1 MPAERKDSM
10 FRELAAKNKHELPT
24 PCLLMDVDAVNRN
37 IEKMAEFFS
46 DLKCDLRPHA
56 KTHKLPWIAHRQIRA
71 GAIGITCAKLQDA
84 KGFIEAGIENVLIA
98 NQVVGEAKIRE
109 LAALSHIA
117 HVMVCIDD
125 FNNAKEL
132 SMAAEREGG
141 KLDVLVEID
150 VGINRCGI
158 LPGDRTIEFVK
169 AIGSLKGISFQG
181 LMGYEGG
188 LFNMD
193 EEEKTKNCKKRNALL
208 ISTKEHLEKIGFIV
222 PVISAGGS
230 NTYRVSGCCP
240 GITDI
245 QPGSYV
251 TMDDWNAKHDIHF
264 EQAITVLSTIVSRPE
279 KSRAIIDAGLKAIS
293 TDHGLPRIIS
303 HKNLQIEALNEEHG
317 KLTITNADT
326 EIDIGD
332 TVELVP
338 SHGCTTIPLYDRYIA
353 MKDGQ
358 LITSMSMVS
367 GSASY

>member
-1 MPAERKDSM
+1 MSRK
-10 FRELAAKNKHELPT
+10 LIGKKNDLPT

-46 DLKCDLRPHA
+46 DLQCKLRPHA

-84 KGFIEAGIENVLIA
+84 KGFIEAGIESVLMA

-109 LAALSHIA
+109 LVKLSRIA

-125 FNNAKEL
+125 LNNAKEL
-132 SMAAEREGG
+132 SMAAERGGG
-141 KLDVLVEID
+141 KLDVLVEVD
-150 VGINRCGI
+150 VGTNRCGI
-158 LPGDRTIEFVK
+158 PPGERTLEYVK
-169 AIGSLKGISFQG
+169 AISSLRGISFQG

-193 EEEKTKNCKKRNALL
+193 EEEKAAICEKRNTLL
-208 ISTKEHLEKIGFIV
+208 VSTKELLEKSGFDV
-222 PVISAGGS
+222 PVVSAGGS
-230 NTYRVSGCCP
+230 NTHRISGCCP

-251 TMDDWNAKHDIHF
+251 TMDDWNAKHGIDF
-264 EQAITVLSTIVSRPE
+264 EQAITVLSTVVSRPE
-279 KSRAIIDAGLKAIS
+279 KGRAIIDAGLKAIS
-293 TDHGLPRIIS
+293 TDHGLPRIIRPRG
-303 HKNLQIEALNEEHG
+303 LQIEVLNEEHG
-317 KLTITNADT
+317 KLTVTDAGSDIN
-326 EIDIGD
+326 IGD
-332 TVELVP
+332 KVELVP

-358 LITSMSMVS
+358 PSTSMSMVS

>member
-1 MPAERKDSM
+1 MTAVRKVSM
-10 FRELAAKNKHELPT
+10 FRELTGPKKNELRT

-37 IEKMAEFFS
+37 IEKMAAFFS
-46 DLKCDLRPHA
+46 DLKCKLRPHA
-56 KTHKLPWIAHRQIRA
+56 KTHKLPWIAHRQMRA

-84 KGFIEAGIENVLIA
+84 KGFIEAGIENVLLA
-98 NQVVGEAKIRE
+98 NQVVGGAKIRE
-109 LAALSHIA
+109 LVGLSHIS

-132 SMAAEREGG
+132 SMAAERERG
-141 KLDVLVEID
+141 KLDVLVEVD

-158 LPGDRTIEFVK
+158 LPGERTLEFVK
-169 AIGSLKGISFQG
+169 AISSFKGISFQG

-193 EEEKTKNCKKRNALL
+193 EKEKTEICRKRNALL
-208 ISTKEHLEKIGFIV
+208 ASTKNLLEKSGFAV
-222 PVISAGGS
+222 PVVSAGGS
-230 NTYRVSGCCP
+230 NTYRISGCCP

-251 TMDDWNAKHDIHF
+251 TMDDWNAKHGIDF
-264 EQAITVLSTIVSRPE
+264 EQAVTVLSTTVSRPE
-279 KSRAIIDAGLKAIS
+279 KGRAIIDAGLKAIS

-303 HKNLQIEALNEEHG
+303 HKGLQIEVLNEEHG
-317 KLTITNADT
+317 KLTGTNADT
-326 EIDIGD
+326 DIDIGD
-332 TVELVP
+332 KVELVP
-338 SHGCTTIPLYDRYIA
+338 SHGCTTVPLYDHYIA

-358 LITSMSMVS
+358 PIASMSMVS

>member
-1 MPAERKDSM
+1 
-10 FRELAAKNKHELPT
+10 
-24 PCLLMDVDAVNRN
+24 MDVDAVNRN

-46 DLKCDLRPHA
+46 GLECKLRPHA

-84 KGFIEAGIENVLIA
+84 KGFIEAGIGSILIA
-98 NQVVGEAKIRE
+98 NQVVGEAKIRQ
-109 LAALSHIA
+109 LVDLSHLA
-117 HVMVCIDD
+117 HVIVCIDD

-132 SMAAEREGG
+132 SLAAKKGGG
-141 KLDVLVEID
+141 KLDVLVEVN

-158 LPGDRTIEFVK
+158 LPGAPTLEFVK
-169 AIGSLKGISFQG
+169 RIRALAGLSFQG

-193 EEEKTKNCKKRNALL
+193 EKEKTAICQKRNASLVA
-208 ISTKEHLEKIGFIV
+208 TKELLEKSGFAV
-222 PVISAGGS
+222 PVVSAGGS
-230 NTYRVSGCCP
+230 NTYRISGGCP

-251 TMDDWNAKHDIHF
+251 TMDDWNAKHGIDF
-264 EQAITVLSTIVSRPE
+264 EQAITVLATVVSRPE
-279 KSRAIIDAGLKAIS
+279 QGRAIIDAGLKAIS
-293 TDHGLPRIIS
+293 TDHGLPRIIR
-303 HKNLQIEALNEEHG
+303 HRDLQIEALNEEHG
-317 KLTITNADT
+317 KISITDTGAD
-326 EIDIGD
+326 IAIGD
-332 TVELVP
+332 KIELVP

-358 LITSMSMVS
+358 PIDSLGMVA